1 MSMSLGSVL
10 KGPRFHRMESVKLMQ
25 YRSNLQYSVYLL
37 YVFFWLASLCHLCR
51 SPLPLPLPLL
61 LLLMLVLQQWVV
73 HISLLHLW
81 LIEKR
86 LKYKRH
92 GLFREERCIQ
102 KTLLKSIKTISFKRH
117 NLFSFQKR
125 KQSNPAKLFI
135 KEI

>member
-1 MSMSLGSVL
+1 MSLGSVL
-10 KGPRFHRMESVKLMQ
+10 KGPRFNRMESVKLMQ
-25 YRSNLQYSVYLL
+25 YRSNLQYSVYLP

-51 SPLPLPLPLL
+51 SPLSLLCRSPLPLL
-61 LLLMLVLQQWVV
+61 LPLPLMLV
-73 HISLLHLW
+73 HISSLPLW

-92 GLFREERCIQ
+92 GLFREKRCIR